1 MPTPLARPL
10 VAAAAVAAFA
20 LTAPAFAQSCGDG
33 CGTDADAPQAQFVAA
48 EARPADEIV
57 ADMQAIELPDDFQTL
72 SAEQQQ
78 ATMEELQGKWMALA
92 DEFVAAYPEDERA
105 AEMMYMTAQMADDA
119 EAKKAGY
126 QRLVEMH
133 PDSPMAQQA
142 KGELAKLEKV
152 GQPFELTFEE
162 AVTGEEISV
171 QDDLAGK
178 VVVIDFWATW
188 CGPCVA
194 ELPHMKELYEQ
205 YKDQGVEFVGVSLD
219 APPSEGGRDALLK
232 FVEERELPWPQYYQG
247 NGWDSEFSK
256 SWGINSI
263 PAIFVVDA
271 SGKLHS
277 TDARGK
283 LDEMIPEL
291 IKQRDDAQA
300 SAE

>member
-1 MPTPLARPL
+1 MPTTLARPL
-10 VAAAAVAAFA
+10 AAAAAVAALA
-20 LTAPAFAQSCGDG
+20 LTVPALAQCGSCGDHDAQA
-33 CGTDADAPQAQFVAA
+33 TADQFISTEAPSTRPADDADAMA
-48 EARPADEIV
+48 EDARPA
-57 ADMQAIELPDDFQTL
+57 
-72 SAEQQQ
+72 
-78 ATMEELQGKWMALA
+78 EEMLA
-92 DEFVAAYPEDERA
+92 DLQAAQSIEEALPIVREFVEAHPDHEAAPQ
-105 AEMMYMTAQMADDA
+105 MMYLAAQYA
-119 EAKKAGY
+119 ETPEEQKALY
-126 QRLVEMH
+126 QRLVDDH
-133 PDSPMAQQA
+133 GDTQFGQMAQGTLKQM
-142 KGELAKLEKV
+142 EKV

-188 CGPCVA
+188 CGPCIA

-219 APPSEGGRDALLK
+219 APPSEGGRDALLE